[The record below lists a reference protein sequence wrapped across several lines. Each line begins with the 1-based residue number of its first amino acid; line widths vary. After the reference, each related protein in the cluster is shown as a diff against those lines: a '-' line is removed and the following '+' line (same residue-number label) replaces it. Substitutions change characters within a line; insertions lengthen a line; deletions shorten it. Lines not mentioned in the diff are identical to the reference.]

1 MKKSLALALLVIA
14 LLLSGCS
21 KAEDPHPEWESLV
34 RADNLLAVQTP
45 EGFALAESNDALAAN
60 GIYYFA
66 WGQGEGRTITN
77 AEEENAT
84 VYDCQIYLLVTQCKD
99 ADSAKR
105 SIADWKDM
113 ESEIYRVES
122 STEIPDGVLSFD
134 CLTLSPTKTDS
145 PFTSGA
151 AAFAARD
158 DLAISAEIFC
168 TGDFSGDQ
176 MQILEDFL
184 SGIRLG

>member
-21 KAEDPHPEWESLV
+21 KTEDPHPEWEGLV

-45 EGFALAESNDALAAN
+45 EGFALAESNDALAVN

-99 ADSAKR
+99 AEAAQR
-105 SIADWKDM
+105 SIADWKAV
-113 ESEIYRVES
+113 ESELYQTGS
-122 STEIPDGVLSFD
+122 SKEIHSGALSFD
-134 CLTLSPTKTDS
+134 CLTLSPAKAEN
-145 PFTSGA
+145 PFASGA
-151 AAFAARD
+151 AAFSVKD

-184 SGIRLG
+184 GGIRLG